1 MIAWS
6 VCFLTMVIQ
15 GLRTASSGNAI
26 DDLQKDDSTP
36 KVSESIKQ
44 FTNVENHPYLNPP
57 ENTLS
62 PYSKKKDDQATAIPT
77 EEDSSADSVKETLLL
92 AAPASHV
99 TSSQPEQAFLWMR
112 MMEIWSLIFVPIS
125 AASVVCIVALTADI
139 SSIPKFSVL
148 FFASLIGLV
157 GPCWYI
163 AIAVD
168 RHKTV
173 SAF

>member
-6 VCFLTMVIQ
+6 VCFLTIVIQ
-15 GLRTASSGNAI
+15 GLRTASSGNAGVA
-26 DDLQKDDSTP
+26 LQNEDSPP
-36 KVSESIKQ
+36 KVSELIKH
-44 FTNVENHPYLNPP
+44 FTNVENHPYLSPP

-62 PYSKKKDDQATAIPT
+62 PYSKKIDDQAPKR
-77 EEDSSADSVKETLLL
+77 EDDDSSAEETQLL

-99 TSSQPEQAFLWMR
+99 TSSQTEQAFLWIR

-148 FFASLIGLV
+148 FFASLLGLV

-173 SAF
+173 SSF